1 MKIGDI
7 VRFKAG
13 GPPMNVIAVS
23 PDGTTITVLWV
34 ISGDVGYSTAMVP
47 AVCLKPAVGI

>member
-7 VRFKAG
+7 VRFNAG

-23 PDGTTITVLWV
+23 QDGLTVTVLWV
-34 ISGDVGYSTAMVP
+34 VSGDPTYSTAMVP
-47 AVCLKPAVGI
+47 VQCVKPAVGI